1 MCTIQAVI
9 WYDISDAIYEERMQ
23 MANRKVYLVDTENV
37 GSAWKE
43 LLPQKSSKDLII
55 LFFTEH
61 SPGISYYD
69 LDIIRQYPSSFD
81 MIECIPGKNGLDF
94 QLVSYLGYLI
104 KTAPKTDYVIV
115 TNDTGYD
122 AVVKFW
128 NQREMSVVRKTKSEL
143 TAPERVADAS
153 EEVKAALKTL
163 LPEEYS
169 GEEALDGV
177 YKIICDY
184 SVKQLQALYFA
195 LQKEYGQEAGTDIY
209 RAIKPQVRTIY
220 KKIPK

>member
-1 MCTIQAVI
+1 
-9 WYDISDAIYEERMQ
+9 
-23 MANRKVYLVDTENV
+23 MANRKVYLVDTENI

-43 LLPQKSSKDLII
+43 LLPKKGSKDMLV

-61 SPGISYYD
+61 SPGVSYSD
-69 LDIIRQYPSSFD
+69 LDFIRQYPTSFET
-81 MIECIPGKNGLDF
+81 IECYPGKNGLDF

-104 KTAPKTDYVIV
+104 KSAPKTDYIIV

-128 NQREMSVVRKTKSEL
+128 TEREMSVKRQTKSEL
-143 TAPERVADAS
+143 TMPEKVEESDPFS
-153 EEVKAALKTL
+153 EAKAMLKDL

-169 GEEALDGV
+169 DEAYVDGIF
-177 YKIICDY
+177 KIVCNY
-184 SVKQLQALYFA
+184 SAKQLQELYQA
-195 LQKEYGQEAGTDIY
+195 LQKEYTAEIGTAIY
-209 RAIKPQVRTIY
+209 RMIKPQIRMVY

>member
-1 MCTIQAVI
+1 
-9 WYDISDAIYEERMQ
+9 

-43 LLPQKSSKDLII
+43 LLPQKGSKDLII

-122 AVVKFW
+122 SVVGFW
-128 NQREMSVVRKTKSEL
+128 NQREMSVVRRTKSEL
-143 TAPERVADAS
+143 TAPKQVADTGDEA
-153 EEVKAALKTL
+153 KAILREL

-169 GEEALDGV
+169 GEDALSSV

-184 SVKQLQALYFA
+184 SVKQLQPLYFA
-195 LQKEYGQEAGTDIY
+195 FQKEYGQEQGTELY
-209 RAIKPQVRTIY
+209 RLLKPQIRTIY

>member
-1 MCTIQAVI
+1 
-9 WYDISDAIYEERMQ
+9 
-23 MANRKVYLVDTENV
+23 MANRKIYLVDTENV

-43 LLPQKSSKDLII
+43 LLPQRGSKDIII

-69 LDIIRQYPSSFD
+69 LDVIRQYPSSFD
-81 MIECIPGKNGLDF
+81 MIECTPGKNGLDF

-104 KTAPKTDYVIV
+104 KSAPKTDYIIV

-128 NQREMSVVRKTKSEL
+128 SLRGMSVVRKSKSEL
-143 TAPERVADAS
+143 TAPAQEKDAV
-153 EEVKAALKTL
+153 EEGKTMLTELLKELVPEGYSLEDFVDAIYKTL
-163 LPEEYS
+163 
-169 GEEALDGV
+169 
-177 YKIICDY
+177 CDY
-184 SVKQLQALYFA
+184 SVKQLQELYAAFR
-195 LQKEYGQEAGTDIY
+195 KDYGQEPGTAIY
-209 RAIKPQVRTIY
+209 RQLKPQIRTIY

>member
-1 MCTIQAVI
+1 
-9 WYDISDAIYEERMQ
+9 

-43 LLPQKSSKDLII
+43 LLPQKGSKDLII

-104 KTAPKTDYVIV
+104 KTAPKTDYIIV
-115 TNDTGYD
+115 TNDTGFD
-122 AVVKFW
+122 SVVKFW
-128 NQREMSVVRKTKSEL
+128 NQREMSVVRRSKSEL
-143 TAPERVADAS
+143 TAPKEAAETGEDG
-153 EEVKAALKTL
+153 KAVLKDMLKGL

-169 GEEALDGV
+169 GDDALNGV

-184 SVKQLQALYFA
+184 SVKQLQPLYFA
-195 LQKEYGQEAGTDIY
+195 FQKEYGQEQGTELY
-209 RAIKPQVRTIY
+209 RRLKPQIRTIY

>member
-1 MCTIQAVI
+1 
-9 WYDISDAIYEERMQ
+9 

-43 LLPQKSSKDLII
+43 LLPQKGSKDLII

-69 LDIIRQYPSSFD
+69 LDLIRQYPSSFD

-94 QLVSYLGYLI
+94 QLVSYLGYLL
-104 KTAPKTDYVIV
+104 KTAPKTDYIIV
-115 TNDTGYD
+115 TNDTGFD
-122 AVVKFW
+122 TVVKFW
-128 NQREMSVVRKTKSEL
+128 NQREMSVVRKSKSEL
-143 TAPERVADAS
+143 IEPKPMADAGD
-153 EEVKAALKTL
+153 EAKAVLKSL

-169 GEEALDGV
+169 GEDALSGV
-177 YKIICDY
+177 YKILCDY
-184 SVKQLQALYFA
+184 SVKQLQPLYFA
-195 LQKEYGQEAGTDIY
+195 FQKEYGQEQGTEIY
-209 RAIKPQVRTIY
+209 RLLKPQIRTIY

>member
-1 MCTIQAVI
+1 
-9 WYDISDAIYEERMQ
+9 

-43 LLPQKSSKDLII
+43 LLPQKGSKDLII

-104 KTAPKTDYVIV
+104 KTAPKTDYIIV
-115 TNDTGYD
+115 TNDTGFD
-122 AVVKFW
+122 SVVKFW
-128 NQREMSVVRKTKSEL
+128 NQREMSVVRRSKSEL
-143 TAPERVADAS
+143 TAPKQVADAGD
-153 EEVKAALKTL
+153 EAKLVLKEL

-169 GEEALDGV
+169 GEDALSGV

-184 SVKQLQALYFA
+184 SVKQLQPLYFA
-195 LQKEYGQEAGTDIY
+195 FQKEYGQEQGTELY
-209 RAIKPQVRTIY
+209 RLLKPQIRTIY

>member
-1 MCTIQAVI
+1 
-9 WYDISDAIYEERMQ
+9 
-23 MANRKVYLVDTENV
+23 MANRKVYLVDTENI

-43 LLPQKSSKDLII
+43 LLPKKGSKDMLV

-61 SPGISYYD
+61 SPGISYAD
-69 LDIIRQYPSSFD
+69 LDFIRQYPTSFET
-81 MIECIPGKNGLDF
+81 IECYPGKNGLDF

-104 KTAPKTDYVIV
+104 KSAPKTDYIIV

-128 NQREMSVVRKTKSEL
+128 SGREMSVKRQTKSEL
-143 TAPERVADAS
+143 TMPETTEEADPFS
-153 EEVKAALKTL
+153 EARAMLKNL

-169 GEEALDGV
+169 DEAYVDGIF
-177 YKIICDY
+177 KIVCNY
-184 SVKQLQALYFA
+184 SAKQLQELYQA
-195 LQKEYGQEAGTDIY
+195 LQKEYTVEAGTVIY
-209 RAIKPQVRTIY
+209 RTIKPQIRMVY